1 MRDARKSRS
10 SISAQFD
17 LIHDQHGRDARVT
30 IVANSSANHARAVF
44 LDRDGVLI
52 HTFVRDG
59 IPHPPGDISQVQIL
73 AGVEEALLLL
83 REHHFKLLVVT
94 NQPDV
99 ARGTQSRHTIEQINS
114 YLLDHLLLDGI
125 YTCYHDTPD
134 RCECRK
140 PRPGMLLR
148 AAAEHGVKLSDSFMV
163 GDRGSD
169 IAAGLAAGCR
179 TILIERPYSRCDPLK
194 PHFKAADL
202 REAAQI
208 VLSAGR

>member
-1 MRDARKSRS
+1 MGEPALHR
-10 SISAQFD
+10 
-17 LIHDQHGRDARVT
+17 
-30 IVANSSANHARAVF
+30 RAIF

-52 HTFVRDG
+52 RTFVSEG
-59 IPHPPGDISQVQIL
+59 VPHPPRDLSQVSIL
-73 AGVEEALLLL
+73 PGVKEALLGL
-83 REHHFKLLVVT
+83 REHHFRLLVVT

-99 ARGTQSRHTIEQINS
+99 ARGTQSRQTVEQIND
-114 YLLDHLLLDGI
+114 YLMEHLALDGI

-140 PRPGMLLR
+140 PRPGMLVR
-148 AAAEHGVKLSDSFMV
+148 GAAEHDVKLSDSFMV

-169 IAAGLAAGCR
+169 IAAGLAAGCK
-179 TILIERPYSRCDPLK
+179 TILIDRPYSRCDPVK

-208 VLSAGR
+208 VLRSEC